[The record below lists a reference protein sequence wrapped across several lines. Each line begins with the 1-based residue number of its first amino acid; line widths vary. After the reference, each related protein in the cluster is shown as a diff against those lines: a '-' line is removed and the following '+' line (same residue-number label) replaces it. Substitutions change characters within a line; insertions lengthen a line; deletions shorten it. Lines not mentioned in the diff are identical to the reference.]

1 MSDYDPT
8 TAARVTGWMKSCNH
22 WTRRKIAGRLLFGLS
37 MTFSDLPSP
46 AEAGFAKAGNRFP
59 LFGVMLYPLK
69 RRIRRL
75 DWAATFS
82 DSVGFP

>member
-1 MSDYDPT
+1 
-8 TAARVTGWMKSCNH
+8 MKSCNH
-22 WTRRKIAGRLLFGLS
+22 WTRRRNAGKLLFGLS
-37 MTFSDLPSP
+37 MTFS
-46 AEAGFAKAGNRFP
+46 ENRFP

>member
-1 MSDYDPT
+1 VDEIMQPLD
-8 TAARVTGWMKSCNH
+8 KKEK
-22 WTRRKIAGRLLFGLS
+22 RRKTAFWVEH
-37 MTFSDLPSP
+37 DL
-46 AEAGFAKAGNRFP
+46 ENRFP